1 MMIFNEIVEYQLK
14 QVFGLEYLRE
24 CLELRLKL
32 LRENEASKSEFEKN
46 ENDILYYQTR
56 NSINKVFHQIKEKR
70 KELQETMIIYFQE
83 LQDLKTKKNK
93 DGNDNLPDNS

>member
-1 MMIFNEIVEYQLK
+1 MIFNEIVEYQLK

-56 NSINKVFHQIKEKR
+56 NSINKVFHQINEKR